1 MGDGEGAAR
10 RNPVRWCQG
19 GGGGAGAKSKDQRD
33 PHKTWEDP
41 WAEGP
46 LWLLSPGSLYVIYL
60 FHSLLFHLILKSGK
74 AYCFT

>member
-1 MGDGEGAAR
+1 MGDGEEAAR

-60 FHSLLFHLILKSGK
+60 FHSLLFHLILKTGK